1 MKGEWIVKGDPVDT
15 LLRVIQDSRVFL
27 IASHV
32 NPEGDAIGSA
42 LALAEGLETIGKD
55 VTVYFDD
62 TIPYPYRFMP
72 HMERVVHDV
81 EGRVFDV
88 TIAVDC
94 GELERLGKGFYRIGE
109 RGIFVNIDHHS
120 TNDLF
125 GDINLI
131 DDGASATGEM
141 VYRILKELGV
151 PLSRTMATNLYVAIL
166 MDTGSFRYSSA
177 TPEAFRIAAELVE
190 IGVDPWEIAKR
201 LYESHP
207 LERLRLLGYSLG
219 TLELKGGGRVALM
232 VVTEE
237 MYRKSGASKEMTESF
252 VNYPRSIEGVKV
264 ALFIRQIGERRDKLS
279 LRAKEEVDV
288 GRVASLF
295 GGGGHR
301 RAAGCVMEGDLED
314 VKERIVDA
322 IEGVLKDG
330 RGAGS

>member
-72 HMERVVHDV
+72 HVERVVHDV

-264 ALFIRQIGERRDKLS
+264 ALFVRQIGERRYKLS